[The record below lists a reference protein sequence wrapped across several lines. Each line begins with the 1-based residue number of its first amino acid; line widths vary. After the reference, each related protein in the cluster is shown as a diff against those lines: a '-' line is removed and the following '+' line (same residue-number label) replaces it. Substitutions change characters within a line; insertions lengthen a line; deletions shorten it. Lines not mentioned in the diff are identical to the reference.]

1 MAYSHTSENGRV
13 AGVSCII
20 PTMSYLPYHHDM
32 PLAIEARLGLRVHWF
47 GRYAGYPEWS
57 IEKSR
62 LMADMLFF
70 FFVETESCWVVINGV
85 RLDLAA
91 GDLLVG
97 RGGDEFYFGHNPDR
111 PHVSLAVSLAVEQG
125 SAANMLLHYIF
136 ERRYA
141 LTDPARYVAE
151 FEKVLASLGSKSAH
165 RDLAITGSMIQ
176 WLAGILDTLSPSVS
190 PDFTETTATV
200 DRILSSEA
208 WALSRLAECIT
219 IKAWAGSVGL
229 NSDYFARLFRR
240 HTGRRPMEWLNERR
254 LQRASQLLIST
265 RKPLSEIAEACGF
278 TCPFYFSRTFKK
290 HFGESPT
297 NYRRSPSFGDTGHS

>member
-1 MAYSHTSENGRV
+1 MDVRRAFHVLNRPV
-13 AGVSCII
+13 
-20 PTMSYLPYHHDM
+20 SYLPYHHDM
-32 PLAIEARLGLRVHWF
+32 PLAVETRLGLRVHWF

-70 FFVETESCWVVINGV
+70 FFVESESCWVVINGV

-97 RGGDEFYFGHNPDR
+97 RGGDEFHFGHNPDH
-111 PHVSLAVSLAVEQG
+111 PHVSLAVALAVEQG
-125 SAANMLLHYIF
+125 SAANSLLHCHF
-136 ERRYA
+136 ERRYSLA
-141 LTDPARYVAE
+141 EPARYVAE
-151 FEKVLASLGSKSAH
+151 FEKVLASLGSRSPH
-165 RDLAITGSMIQ
+165 RDLAITGAILQ
-176 WLAGILDTLSPSVS
+176 WLAGVLDALQPPLSPGFS
-190 PDFTETTATV
+190 ETTAPL

-219 IKAWAGSVGL
+219 IKQWAASAGL
-229 NSDYFARLFRR
+229 NPDYFARLFRK

-254 LQRASQLLIST
+254 LQRALQLLIST

-290 HFGESPT
+290 HFGGSPT
-297 NYRRSPSFGDTGHS
+297 NYRRSPSFGNALEQ